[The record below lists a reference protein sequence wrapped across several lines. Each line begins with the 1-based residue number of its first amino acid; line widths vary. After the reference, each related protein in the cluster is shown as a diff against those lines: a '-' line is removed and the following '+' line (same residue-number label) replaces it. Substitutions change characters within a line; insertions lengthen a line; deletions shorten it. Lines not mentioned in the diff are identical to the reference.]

1 MKFKLYT
8 DGSCHGNPGPCG
20 WAFLIHNGE
29 IIISKKSGR
38 MSLTTNNQMELS
50 AAIEAINH
58 FKLISTEEILSIY
71 TDSKYV
77 IDGIN
82 LWIHGW
88 KKNNWMTSAKKP
100 VKNMELWKK
109 LDEHT
114 SSLKI
119 SWYWVKGHSGD
130 IFNEQVDQM
139 ANDATNGILIT

>member
-8 DGSCHGNPGPCG
+8 DGSCHGNPGPG
-20 WAFLIHNGE
+20 GLAFLIHNGE

-82 LWIHGW
+82 LLIHGC

-119 SWYWVKGHSGD
+119 SWYCVKGHSGD

>member
-8 DGSCHGNPGPCG
+8 DGSCHGNPGPGG
-20 WAFLIHNGE
+20 WAFLINNGE

-109 LDEHT
+109 LDEHA